1 MNKEENIDGELD
13 ESFLDNKLKENPFTI
28 PTNYFDDLYE
38 QTIAQK
44 NLMDLD
50 FKNKDFNVADNYFEN
65 SKNQIL
71 SKIILDDVLDNTSIK
86 EDFKVPTNYF
96 NTLSNSI
103 LENTTKKPQAAIRKM
118 HFFRYAAAV
127 LILISSS
134 LIIFNY
140 QNQNSVNHKLS
151 TIPEEEIVDYLRLH
165 SDAGDVSLI
174 IENID
179 DVGLIEA
186 QIGKEIKN

>member
-13 ESFLDNKLKENPFTI
+13 ESFLDNKLKENQFAI
-28 PTNYFDDLYE
+28 PANYFDNLYM

-44 NLMDLD
+44 NLIDL
-50 FKNKDFNVADNYFEN
+50 KSNNQDFNVADDYFEN

-71 SKIILDDVLDNTSIK
+71 SKIILGEALEKSSIK
-86 EDFKVPTNYF
+86 EDFKIPADYF
-96 NTLSNSI
+96 STLSNSI
-103 LENTTKKPQAAIRKM
+103 LDKTTKKPQASIRKM
-118 HFFRYAAAV
+118 NFFKYAAAV

-134 LIIFNY
+134 LILFNY
-140 QNQNSVNHKLS
+140 ENQNSVNHKLS
-151 TIPEEEIVDYLRLH
+151 IIPEDEIVDYLRLH
-165 SDAGDVSLI
+165 SDAGDVNLI

-186 QIGKEIKN
+186 QISEEIRN